1 MTDNRFLWEYDEAL
15 GFDGLC
21 GIDEVGRG
29 PLAGPVCAACV
40 VLPRGLELPALNDS
54 KKMTEKRREETY
66 TLLTACP
73 EVYYGIGFASQQE
86 IDEIT
91 ILQATFLA
99 MHRAYGELLQKLP
112 EEKRPRLAL
121 VDGNRDPGLP
131 LPTQLVVKGDGI
143 SAYIAAASV
152 LAKMTRDRL
161 MTEYARE
168 YPGYG
173 WEKNKGYGS
182 KEHYAGIA
190 KYGITPLHR
199 RSFLKN
205 LTEKHHDG

>member
-1 MTDNRFLWEYDEAL
+1 MTDNHFLWEYDEAL
-15 GFDGLC
+15 DFDGLC

-73 EVYYGIGFASQQE
+73 EVYYGIGFATQQE
-86 IDEIT
+86 IDDIN

-112 EEKRPRLAL
+112 
-121 VDGNRDPGLP
+121 
-131 LPTQLVVKGDGI
+131 
-143 SAYIAAASV
+143 
-152 LAKMTRDRL
+152 
-161 MTEYARE
+161 
-168 YPGYG
+168 
-173 WEKNKGYGS
+173 
-182 KEHYAGIA
+182 
-190 KYGITPLHR
+190 
-199 RSFLKN
+199 
-205 LTEKHHDG
+205 

>member
-1 MTDNRFLWEYDEAL
+1 MTDNHFLWEYDEAL

-40 VLPRGLELPALNDS
+40 VLPRGLKLPALNDS

-66 TLLTACP
+66 ALLIACP

-86 IDEIT
+86 IDEIN

-99 MHRAYGELLQKLP
+99 MRRACDELLGKLP
-112 EEKRPRLAL
+112 EGRTPRLAL

-131 LPTQLVVKGDGI
+131 LLTQLVVKGDGT
-143 SAYIAAASV
+143 SAHIAAASV
-152 LAKMTRDRL
+152 LAKVTRDHL

-182 KEHYAGIA
+182 KEHYEGIA

-199 RSFLKN
+199 KSFLKN